1 MISGLINALKICNPE
16 DLLLLRVVLRLPY
29 PSQIVLKRVR
39 AMELAWDRLL
49 ESIEN
54 IISLMRY

>member
-16 DLLLLRVVLRLPY
+16 DLLLLRVVLQLPY

-39 AMELAWDRLL
+39 TIELAWDRLL
-49 ESIEN
+49 ESFEN